1 MNTVY
6 MTGSLFAEM
15 VKSGAANL
23 YANRSVVNDLNVF
36 PIPDGDT
43 GDNMYMTVNSGAS
56 AVSEGESLSEAASKA
71 ARGMLM
77 GARGNSGVIL
87 SRIFAGLAKG
97 FDGAEEADASGVSEA
112 FRAAVREAYGAVATP
127 VEGTILTVI
136 KDAAE
141 YAGGRVAPG
150 SDIESFFDDLTAEM
164 RRSLDRTPDLLDV
177 LKEAG
182 VVDSGGAGLVYIAE
196 GMRDVLYGGGAAVPE
211 AGAPAP
217 AANAAKSVDI
227 NTFTSDMKLEF
238 GYCTE
243 FLLRLQSSKCDVGA
257 FDVDAFTAKL
267 NSIGESVVCFRDD
280 TIVKVHVH
288 TMTPGEILDFAQQY
302 GEFLTLKIEN
312 MMLQHHEATIQNRF
326 SVSAPPKP
334 KKAYGIVAVASGD
347 GIKQVFTSLGTD
359 VVVDGGQSMNP
370 SAQDFIEAFEQ
381 INASAILV
389 YPNNGNV
396 ILTAKQAA
404 ELYKDADV
412 RVIPSRTIGEGYA
425 SLSMLDTSSG
435 DTDSIIE
442 KVDEIIAG
450 VVTGMVSRASRDA
463 EMDGVSVRKDD
474 YIGFAD
480 DKIYV
485 DCPDKCEALLGLA
498 EKLGS
503 ADRDVML
510 LICGRDTTEEE
521 AQSVYSELEKRYR
534 RTEVIM
540 IDGGQPIHDFVLIL
554 E

>member
-1 MNTVY
+1 
-6 MTGSLFAEM
+6 M

-23 YANRSVVNDLNVF
+23 YANRTIVNDLNVF

-43 GDNMYMTVNSGAS
+43 GDNMYMTVDSGAS
-56 AVSEGESLSEAASKA
+56 AVTGEGRLCDEASKA
-71 ARGMLM
+71 ASGMLM

-97 FDGAEEADASGVSEA
+97 FDGKEEADAAALGEA
-112 FRAAVREAYGAVATP
+112 FYAAVKEAYGAVATP
-127 VEGTILTVI
+127 VEGTILTVL
-136 KDAAE
+136 KDAAN
-141 YAGGRVAPG
+141 YAGERVAA
-150 SDIESFFDDLTAEM
+150 ESTVETYFDDFTAEL

-196 GMRDVLYGGGAAVPE
+196 GMRDVLYGAGGSVSETAS
-211 AGAPAP
+211 APAR
-217 AANAAKSVDI
+217 NAAKSVDVSS
-227 NTFTSDMKLEF
+227 FTSDMELEF

-257 FDVDAFTAKL
+257 FDVDAFAAKL
-267 NSIGESVVCFRDD
+267 NELGESVVCFRDD

-288 TMTPGEILDFAQQY
+288 TMTPGEILDFGQRY

-312 MMLQHHEATIQNRF
+312 MMLQHHEANIRNRF
-326 SVSAPPKP
+326 TVSAPKP

-370 SAQDFIEAFEQ
+370 SAKDFIEAFEE
-381 INASAILV
+381 INASTILV

-396 ILTAKQAA
+396 ILTARQAA

-412 RVIPSRTIGEGYA
+412 RVIPSRTVGEGYA
-425 SLSMLDTSSG
+425 SLSMLDTTSG
-435 DTDSIIE
+435 DTDSILE
-442 KVDEIIAG
+442 NVDSIIAG

-463 EMDGVSVRKDD
+463 EMDGVAVRKDE

-485 DCPDKCEALLGLA
+485 DSPDKCEALLGLA
-498 EKLGS
+498 EKLDS
-503 ADRDVML
+503 ASRDVML
-510 LICGRDTTEEE
+510 LICGRDATEEE
-521 AQSVYSELEKRYR
+521 AQRVYAALTERYK

>member
-23 YANRSVVNDLNVF
+23 YANRTIVNDLNVF

-43 GDNMYMTVNSGAS
+43 GDNMYMTVDSGAS
-56 AVSEGESLSEAASKA
+56 AVADEGDLAEVAKKA
-71 ARGMLM
+71 AQGMLM

-97 FDGAEEADASGVSEA
+97 FEGVAETDAKGVADA
-112 FRAAVREAYGAVATP
+112 FYAAVKEAYGAVAVP
-127 VEGTILTVI
+127 VEGTILTVL
-136 KDAAE
+136 KDAAN
-141 YAGGRVAPG
+141 YAGERV
-150 SDIESFFDDLTAEM
+150 SDETTIAGYFDGFAEEM

-182 VVDSGGAGLVYIAE
+182 VVDSGGAGLVYIIE
-196 GMRDVLYGGGAAVPE
+196 GMRDALYGTGGTVPGAAPSSV
-211 AGAPAP
+211 AP
-217 AANAAKSVDI
+217 AAKKIDVSI
-227 NTFTSDMKLEF
+227 FTSDMQLEF

-243 FLLRLQSSKCDVGA
+243 FLLRLQSAKCDIAA
-257 FDVDAFTAKL
+257 FDTDAFTAKL
-267 NSIGESVVCFRDD
+267 NSLGESVVCFRDD

-288 TMTPGEILDFAQQY
+288 TMHPGEILDFGQQY

-326 SVSAPPKP
+326 TVSAPPKP

-370 SAQDFIEAFEQ
+370 STKDFIDAFENV
-381 INASAILV
+381 NAETILV

-396 ILTAKQAA
+396 IMTAKQAA
-404 ELYKDADV
+404 EIYKDADV

-435 DTDSIIE
+435 DTDNIIE

-463 EMDGVSVRKDD
+463 DMDGIAVRKDD

-485 DCPDKCEALLGLA
+485 DSADKCEALLGLA

>member
-1 MNTVY
+1 MNTVC
-6 MTGSLFAEM
+6 MTGTLFAEM
-15 VKSGAANL
+15 VQSGAANL
-23 YANRSVVNDLNVF
+23 YANRAIVNDLNVF

-56 AVSEGESLSEAASKA
+56 AVSGEASLSEAASKA

-97 FDGAEEADASGVSEA
+97 FDGMEEADAVGVGEA
-112 FRAAVREAYGAVATP
+112 FYAAVKEAYGAVATP

-136 KDAAE
+136 KDAAN
-141 YAGGRVAPG
+141 YAGERVSP
-150 SDIESFFDDLTAEM
+150 ESTLEGYFDDFTSEL

-182 VVDSGGAGLVYIAE
+182 VVDSGGAGLVYIVE
-196 GMRDVLYGGGAAVPE
+196 GMRDVLYGEGNSIAEAAPT
-211 AGAPAP
+211 P
-217 AANAAKSVDI
+217 AANAAKTIDI
-227 NTFTSDMKLEF
+227 NTFTSDMQLEF

-243 FLLRLQSSKCDVGA
+243 FLLRLQSSKCDIGA

-288 TMTPGEILDFAQQY
+288 TMTPGDILGFAQQY

-326 SVSAPPKP
+326 TVSAPPTP

-381 INASAILV
+381 INASTILV

-396 ILTAKQAA
+396 ILTAQQAA
-404 ELYKDADV
+404 ELYSDADV

-425 SLSMLDTSSG
+425 SLSMLDTTSG
-435 DTDSIIE
+435 DTDSILVNVE
-442 KVDEIIAG
+442 SIIDS

-463 EMDGVSVRKDD
+463 EMDGVNVHKDD

-485 DCPDKCEALLGLA
+485 DSPDKCEALLGLA

-521 AQSVYSELEKRYR
+521 AQSVYSELEKRYK

>member
-1 MNTVY
+1 MNTLSV
-6 MTGSLFAEM
+6 TGPLFAEM

-23 YANRSVVNDLNVF
+23 YANRTTVNDLNVF

-43 GDNMYMTVNSGAS
+43 GDNMYMTVDSGAS
-56 AVSEGESLSEAASKA
+56 AVTGEGKLCDVASKA
-71 ARGMLM
+71 ASGMLM

-97 FDGAEEADASGVSEA
+97 FDGREEADAAGVGEA
-112 FRAAVREAYGAVATP
+112 FYAAVKEAYSAVATP
-127 VEGTILTVI
+127 VEGTILTVL
-136 KDAAE
+136 KDAAN
-141 YAGGRVAPG
+141 YAGERVN
-150 SDIESFFDDLTAEM
+150 SESTVEKYFDDFTEEL

-182 VVDSGGAGLVYIAE
+182 VVDSGGAGLVYIVE
-196 GMRDVLYGGGAAVPE
+196 GMRDVLYGAAGSVPE
-211 AGAPAP
+211 TASAPVSGAS
-217 AANAAKSVDI
+217 KRIDI
-227 NTFTSDMKLEF
+227 STFTSDMKLEF

-243 FLLRLQSSKCDVGA
+243 FLLRLQESKCDVDA
-257 FDVDAFTAKL
+257 FDVGAFTEKL
-267 NSIGESVVCFRDD
+267 NELGESVVCFRDD

-288 TMTPGEILDFAQQY
+288 TMTPGEILDFGQRY

-312 MMLQHHEATIQNRF
+312 MMLQHHEATIRNRF
-326 SVSAPPKP
+326 TVSAPKP

-359 VVVDGGQSMNP
+359 VVIDGGQSMNP
-370 SAQDFIEAFEQ
+370 STKDFIEAFEE
-381 INASAILV
+381 INASTILV

-396 ILTAKQAA
+396 ILTARQAA

-425 SLSMLDTSSG
+425 SLSMLDTTSG
-435 DTDSIIE
+435 DTDSILE
-442 KVDEIIAG
+442 NVDSIIAG

-463 EMDGVSVRKDD
+463 EMDGVNVRKDD

-480 DKIYV
+480 DKIYI
-485 DCPDKCEALLGLA
+485 DSPNKCDALLGLA
-498 EKLGS
+498 EKLDS
-503 ADRDVML
+503 ASRDVML

-521 AQSVYSELEKRYR
+521 AQSVYATLTERYR